1 MRNQRGLRWVVG
13 ALAAAAFVLALS
25 AVTARAQQTA
35 PPGAP
40 LPGNRDP
47 LAEARERQ
55 QREAQLR
62 SNERL
67 GVPRSKEGWDVAAV
81 IERMKDDFRGLQVQR
96 NKLVRRLQSGGPLDY
111 KHIAEEAESINK
123 RAGRLRQH
131 LLREAAGAEKK
142 EPEKPLELGDGQL
155 NDALFTM
162 CKRIDSFTENP
173 IFKVPSVVDVEQ
185 SAKADRDLRHILV
198 LSGGIKRAAERL
210 DKTHKK

>member
-13 ALAAAAFVLALS
+13 PAVAAAFVLALS
-25 AVTARAQQTA
+25 AVTVRAQQTA

-81 IERMKDDFRGLQVQR
+81 VERMKDDFRGLQVQR

-111 KHIAEEAESINK
+111 KLIAEEAEGINK

-185 SAKADRDLRHILV
+185 SAKADRDLRHILL